1 MQSANAP
8 DYKGYLIRERL
19 ANLEP
24 QGNYDAWF
32 NQKSAP
38 LGADEIDELDKRIP
52 GRLKK
57 RSRLFLQEPL

>member
-8 DYKGYLIRERL
+8 DYQPRQPMDGHRILDEAR
-19 ANLEP
+19 
-24 QGNYDAWF
+24 AWY
-32 NQKSAP
+32 QQTSAP